1 MPLKN
6 KQTKSIFTSE
16 NYYNMHRTAEL
27 LMETP
32 FYKKTLAENIELK
45 DKIRYLKYT
54 IELLEMKNKDL
65 QKKLKKRPK
74 KSVKNEEDVYVE
86 IKKEPVETIV
96 IEDSEPI
103 KYEIVENII
112 VKDEE
117 EEEII
122 VDASTEDAEEEEE
135 EIIVDASI
143 EDAEEEEE
151 IIVDASIEDAEEDEE
166 EIIVDASIEDA
177 EEEEEVIVD
186 ASTEDAE
193 EEEEVTEEVDA
204 EEDEEVIVDA
214 SIEDEEA
221 DGVYEIVIKGRTYYV
236 SNEVDSFI
244 YQEDENGEIS
254 LEVGKFVDSKA
265 TFYKK

>member
-45 DKIRYLKYT
+45 EKIRYLKYT
-54 IELLEMKNKDL
+54 IEFLEMKNKDL
-65 QKKLKKRPK
+65 QKKLKKRSK
-74 KSVKNEEDVYVE
+74 KSVKNEEVLYVE
-86 IKKEPVETIV
+86 IKKEPAEIFV

-103 KYEIVENII
+103 KYEIVENIT
-112 VKDEE
+112 VKEE
-117 EEEII
+117 EEG
-122 VDASTEDAEEEEE
+122 
-135 EIIVDASI
+135 VDASI
-143 EDAEEEEE
+143 EDANE
-151 IIVDASIEDAEEDEE
+151 
-166 EIIVDASIEDA
+166 

-193 EEEEVTEEVDA
+193 EEEEEE
-204 EEDEEVIVDA
+204 EEEEVIVDA
-214 SIEDEEA
+214 EDAEEEEA
-221 DGVYEIVIKGRTYYV
+221 DGVYEIVIKGRTYYI

>member
-54 IELLEMKNKDL
+54 IEFLEMKNKDL
-65 QKKLKKRPK
+65 QKKLKKRSK
-74 KSVKNEEDVYVE
+74 KSVKNEEVVYVE

-96 IEDSEPI
+96 IENSEPI
-103 KYEIVENII
+103 KYKIFENIT
-112 VKDEE
+112 VKNEE
-117 EEEII
+117 EEVIVNAEKEEDII
-122 VDASTEDAEEEEE
+122 VDAY
-135 EIIVDASI
+135 
-143 EDAEEEEE
+143 
-151 IIVDASIEDAEEDEE
+151 AEEDEE
-166 EIIVDASIEDA
+166 EEEEEEVIVDAEEEEVIVDASAEEDEDEDEEVIVDA

-186 ASTEDAE
+186 AEEDE
-193 EEEEVTEEVDA
+193 EEEEVIVDA
-204 EEDEEVIVDA
+204 EEDEEEEEVIVDA
-214 SIEDEEA
+214 EEEEEEV

>member
-45 DKIRYLKYT
+45 EKIRYLKYT
-54 IELLEMKNKDL
+54 IEFLEMKNKDL
-65 QKKLKKRPK
+65 QKKFKNRQKR
-74 KSVKNEEDVYVE
+74 SVKNEEVVYVE

-103 KYEIVENII
+103 KYDIVENITVKEEEEVI
-112 VKDEE
+112 VNVEKEE
-117 EEEII
+117 EEEEEEVI
-122 VDASTEDAEEEEE
+122 VDAEEEEE
-135 EIIVDASI
+135 EVIV
-143 EDAEEEEE
+143 
-151 IIVDASIEDAEEDEE
+151 
-166 EIIVDASIEDA
+166 DA

-186 ASTEDAE
+186 AEEEEEEDEEDIVDAE
-193 EEEEVTEEVDA
+193 EEVIVDAEEDVEVDAEEEVTEEA
-204 EEDEEVIVDA
+204 EEEE
-214 SIEDEEA
+214 EEA

>member
-45 DKIRYLKYT
+45 EKIRYLKYT
-54 IELLEMKNKDL
+54 IEFLEMKNKDL
-65 QKKLKKRPK
+65 QKKLKKRSK
-74 KSVKNEEDVYVE
+74 KSVKNEEVVYID
-86 IKKEPVETIV
+86 IKKEPAETIV

-103 KYEIVENII
+103 KYEIFENIT
-112 VKDEE
+112 VKEEEDTKEDEE
-117 EEEII
+117 IIVDASTEDAEEEDTKEDEEII

-135 EIIVDASI
+135 V
-143 EDAEEEEE
+143 DAEEEEE
-151 IIVDASIEDAEEDEE
+151 EVDAEEEEVDAEE
-166 EIIVDASIEDA
+166 EEVDAEEEEVDA
-177 EEEEEVIVD
+177 EEEEEVEV
-186 ASTEDAE
+186 DAE
-193 EEEEVTEEVDA
+193 EEEEEEVDA
-204 EEDEEVIVDA
+204 EEEE
-214 SIEDEEA
+214 EEA

>member
-45 DKIRYLKYT
+45 EKIRYLKYT
-54 IELLEMKNKDL
+54 IEFLEMKNKDL
-65 QKKLKKRPK
+65 QKKLKKRSK
-74 KSVKNEEDVYVE
+74 KSVKNEEVLYVE
-86 IKKEPVETIV
+86 IKKEPAEIFV

-103 KYEIVENII
+103 KYEIVENIT
-112 VKDEE
+112 VKEE
-117 EEEII
+117 EEG
-122 VDASTEDAEEEEE
+122 
-135 EIIVDASI
+135 VDASI
-143 EDAEEEEE
+143 EDANEEEEE
-151 IIVDASIEDAEEDEE
+151 EVIVDASTEE
-166 EIIVDASIEDA
+166 EVIVDAST
-177 EEEEEVIVD
+177 EEEEEEEEKEEVIVD

-193 EEEEVTEEVDA
+193 EEEEEE
-204 EEDEEVIVDA
+204 EEEEVIVDA
-214 SIEDEEA
+214 EDAEEEEA

>member
-45 DKIRYLKYT
+45 EKIRYLKYT
-54 IELLEMKNKDL
+54 IEFLEMKNKDL
-65 QKKLKKRPK
+65 QKKLKKRSK
-74 KSVKNEEDVYVE
+74 KSVKNEEVVYVE

-96 IEDSEPI
+96 IDDSEPI
-103 KYEIVENII
+103 KYEIVENITI
-112 VKDEE
+112 KEE
-117 EEEII
+117 EEE
-122 VDASTEDAEEEEE
+122 D
-135 EIIVDASI
+135 
-143 EDAEEEEE
+143 
-151 IIVDASIEDAEEDEE
+151 
-166 EIIVDASIEDA
+166 
-177 EEEEEVIVD
+177 VIVD
-186 ASTEDAE
+186 ASTEE
-193 EEEEVTEEVDA
+193 EEEEQEEEEEEGQEEQEEQEEEDEQEEVTEDA
-204 EEDEEVIVDA
+204 EEEVIVDA
-214 SIEDEEA
+214 SIEEEVTEEVTEEEEVTEDAEEEEA

-244 YQEDENGEIS
+244 YQEDEKGEIS

>member
-45 DKIRYLKYT
+45 EKIRYLKYT
-54 IELLEMKNKDL
+54 IEFLEMKNKDL
-65 QKKLKKRPK
+65 QKKLKKRSK
-74 KSVKNEEDVYVE
+74 KSVKNEEVVYVE

-96 IEDSEPI
+96 IDDSEPI
-103 KYEIVENII
+103 KYEIVENITI
-112 VKDEE
+112 KEE
-117 EEEII
+117 EEEDVI
-122 VDASTEDAEEEEE
+122 VDASTEEEEEEQEEEEEEGQEEQEEQEEEDEQEEVTEDAEEEEE
-135 EIIVDASI
+135 EQ
-143 EDAEEEEE
+143 E
-151 IIVDASIEDAEEDEE
+151 EEDEQ
-166 EIIVDASIEDA
+166 
-177 EEEEEVIVD
+177 EEV
-186 ASTEDAE
+186 TEDAE
-193 EEEEVTEEVDA
+193 
-204 EEDEEVIVDA
+204 EEVIVDA
-214 SIEDEEA
+214 SIEEEVTEEVTEEEEVTEDAEEEEA

-244 YQEDENGEIS
+244 YQEDEKGEIS

>member
-45 DKIRYLKYT
+45 EKIRYLKYT
-54 IELLEMKNKDL
+54 IEFLEMKNKDL
-65 QKKLKKRPK
+65 QKKLKKRSK
-74 KSVKNEEDVYVE
+74 KSVKNEEVLYVE
-86 IKKEPVETIV
+86 IKKEPAEIFV

-103 KYEIVENII
+103 KYEIVENIT
-112 VKDEE
+112 VKEE
-117 EEEII
+117 EEG
-122 VDASTEDAEEEEE
+122 
-135 EIIVDASI
+135 VDASI
-143 EDAEEEEE
+143 EDANEEEEE
-151 IIVDASIEDAEEDEE
+151 EVIVDASTEE
-166 EIIVDASIEDA
+166 EVIVDAST
-177 EEEEEVIVD
+177 EEEEEEEVIVDASTEEEVIVDASTEEEEEEEEKEEVIVD

-193 EEEEVTEEVDA
+193 EEEEEE
-204 EEDEEVIVDA
+204 EEEEVIVDA
-214 SIEDEEA
+214 EDAEEEEA
-221 DGVYEIVIKGRTYYV
+221 DGVYEIVIKGRTYYI

>member
-45 DKIRYLKYT
+45 EKIRYLKYT
-54 IELLEMKNKDL
+54 IEFLEMKNKDL
-65 QKKLKKRPK
+65 QKKLKNRPK
-74 KSVKNEEDVYVE
+74 RSVKNEEVVYVE

-103 KYEIVENII
+103 KYDIVENIT
-112 VKDEE
+112 VK
-117 EEEII
+117 EEII
-122 VDASTEDAEEEEE
+122 VDASTEDAEEEEKVE
-135 EIIVDASI
+135 EGQEEGQEE
-143 EDAEEEEE
+143 EDEQEEEEE
-151 IIVDASIEDAEEDEE
+151 QVEEEEQEEEDEQ
-166 EIIVDASIEDA
+166 
-177 EEEEEVIVD
+177 EEV
-186 ASTEDAE
+186 TEDA
-193 EEEEVTEEVDA
+193 EEEVTEEVT
-204 EEDEEVIVDA
+204 EEEEIDA
-214 SIEDEEA
+214 STEDEEA